1 MIRPETNLTA
11 NPIAYTDCRLQ
22 ERHLRH
28 RHGLSEPAARVVA
41 ALYYG
46 EAA

>member
-1 MIRPETNLTA
+1 MNRTEPNLNA
-11 NPIAYTDCRLQ
+11 NPTAYTDCRLQ

-28 RHGLSEPAARVVA
+28 RHGLSEPAARIVA

-46 EAA
+46 ETT

>member
-1 MIRPETNLTA
+1 MKRAETNLTA
-11 NPIAYTDCRLQ
+11 NPTAYTDRRLQ
-22 ERHLRH
+22 ERHLRK

>member
-1 MIRPETNLTA
+1 MKRAETNLIA
-11 NPIAYTDCRLQ
+11 NPTAYTDRRRQ
-22 ERHLRH
+22 ERHLRKC
-28 RHGLSEPAARVVA
+28 HGLSEPAARVVA

>member
-1 MIRPETNLTA
+1 MKRAEPNLTA
-11 NPIAYTDCRLQ
+11 NPTAYADRRLQ
-22 ERHLRH
+22 ERHLRQ